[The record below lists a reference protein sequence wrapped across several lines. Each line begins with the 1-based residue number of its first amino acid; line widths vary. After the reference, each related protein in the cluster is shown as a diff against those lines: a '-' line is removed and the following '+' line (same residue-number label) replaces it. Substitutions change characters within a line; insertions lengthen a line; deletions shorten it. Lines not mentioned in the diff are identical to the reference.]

1 MSDSD
6 NLLSISQKLLK
17 KISQR
22 AANDNN
28 SDTSTSESN
37 NNMDSSPE
45 IPSPQLTEQA
55 FQNDSRYRKYVQLI
69 EKNLQSFDAVNEWAD
84 IISFL
89 GRLLKSFQAYPQFPV
104 IPRKQLVAKRLA
116 QCLNP
121 GFPAGV
127 HQKTLEVY
135 AYILKT
141 IGSDQLAEDLA
152 LWSTG
157 LFPFVQYAA
166 THVKPQL
173 LNLFERYYIP
183 LKGKLR
189 PAMRGF
195 IIALLPALEE
205 EGSEY
210 FDKVVLLIES
220 VSETVELPFF
230 YSCMWLVMIGSPSL
244 RPPALNYL
252 LRKLP
257 KIIDREAVALVL
269 GGKENVSLMVRAFAS
284 TLNDQQLLVQRGMLE
299 LLVQNFMLRSRMI
312 PHDDLVILMRAA
324 LSIVLRKDM
333 SLNRRLYAWLLGTEG
348 TTQAQVLYFNTFAEK
363 PATQAMRGM
372 FQTQQ
377 QHPDISAEMEQQR
390 PYKILISL
398 MDKWELGQPIVNNIF
413 IDSLIS
419 LKSSAK
425 SKQQEEVMKTAN
437 MWMDMVEP
445 YLVCMKL
452 FELIDTCFSGT
463 AMTNKKSSKSI
474 GTLDSLR
481 LVEFTLESFHF
492 ADDEIKQIHFPLI
505 LAALVKKL
513 NFALKIPNF
522 VELLPQ
528 VNQCIALILNILER
542 LPELVFVNRAAPRT
556 EDGNKENRRQFTS
569 DTNILDYVREFY
581 GIGQTSQ
588 QSQQQFSEADNG
600 EQVTTNNEEAGDLSS
615 SVNMSRSQP
624 QHQPYQSR
632 PEFDS
637 LRGQALVREISD
649 NITSFL
655 IDFVNDYII
664 ADNLLSG
671 VDVGVEGK
679 RLKHIEHHLERV
691 FLGACTALT
700 IVAKYA
706 ADAEFQLKRSNTLT
720 TVLLKCCQQVQVFG
734 IVDAGLS
741 TLTLL
746 VKQPRFIDP
755 AALKQTSHIRAIMD
769 KLWGFLSPS
778 LQLLH
783 MRTIE
788 LLWQLIETSLP
799 HQIET
804 IISNYIIHP
813 EDDQERLDNYEK
825 FGIVWELSD
834 NRSEASVVF
843 SRPMFLMLDLLRD
856 GASPLDRRAGDL
868 WIRCHLKSYV
878 RLLEPFL
885 LALLD
890 QHILRR
896 PAELSVGWKNQQL
909 KKNGQNKTTQI
920 SYFVYLKA
928 FDTDIIDYMFTTLIT
943 LITFGGLNVLK
954 TCKNH
959 TVDSEGKIAKIAQ
972 AALEYEANKSLT
984 FLDLLVLIAIRF
996 VETEPRET
1004 AKDTLC
1010 KSIRGIQLHAAD
1022 LLYLIISKLDFV
1034 NMELVQQVQMAV
1046 LHKLLFCI
1054 TQQHLDLQQK
1064 LLHLL
1069 HACLAITCASTTHK
1083 DKSTTGHQKKGSV
1096 DSVNSIQSAQQQQTP
1111 NQAIALIQASS
1122 DLYVKCISDALS
1134 MSSNRSMLQHWMD
1147 FVLATL
1153 PYIRHGFRNLIVP
1166 VVMCVCHQISL
1177 RCDTIEIAI
1186 HEKPNTSSCVSAD
1199 RETMVLL
1206 IGLEKMLMFC
1216 LTERIL
1222 NDEWFANTSQD
1233 LPIPLI
1239 PENSALVGLAQVVHG
1254 EEHPKLHEKP
1264 RDTMMFHLPIVM
1276 QILINTWYAFR
1287 RPEWD
1292 EQTMLS
1298 MGDVKVDAIL
1308 HTFSY
1313 AADQTKGRLET
1324 IFEKLFKYSTVDFV
1338 EGLTEIFYMEN
1349 PSALEFDQT
1358 PVQEE
1363 HFKTIALDILSST
1376 PSSTPQHVISTLL
1389 ESIRQRTPGTHQ
1401 NRRRKILRQ
1410 GKLTDTSILRFA
1422 EIYCG
1427 YIKNPE
1433 SMALLWPIIH
1443 SFSKDYLSQANT
1455 YKIFLPSLMRFL
1467 TVALEELS
1475 KSTGY
1480 EQDKRIRKDAQELY
1494 QRCIDYCILISGKS
1508 FDQSLW
1514 MRGRSTIYDDGDD
1527 TSSIYTIEST
1537 EAYHNQLTHHSNHS
1551 VASNTTDA
1559 MTRNVSISNVS
1570 DMEKKASW
1578 KLREDLMIN
1587 QVNQYLA
1594 HQVIPRLRQLIGD
1607 NDKINSLLNNMVY
1620 YVVGP
1625 SLKSKVK
1632 SSVVLDQLCE
1642 MARMPFTYKTWRKEV
1657 WEVFIDNR
1665 FFHMNGT
1672 ACNKWLGII
1681 QTAFSIEKERMTEL
1695 MARITTSPS
1704 NTFFSN
1710 KDQETINRSL
1720 NLRRLSFVLFAGSKD
1735 QYALQLPIIQEK
1747 IVELLKL
1754 DHGEMVHMEIYLCLR
1769 IILMRFS
1776 QKHLMNFWPLL
1787 ITELMRL
1794 FNSFVYNDFQ
1804 NRPEE
1809 AQIALAGCKFLDL
1822 LCTLELDAFQI
1833 YQWIFIRD
1841 TVETVIKTKTEGPI
1855 PIMESLNEKM
1865 ARITTV
1871 DAFDFSLSESS
1882 MQPSLGSLK
1891 RPMLTMHSISSI
1903 RQLSFFIEHVGL
1915 YVYQSSFTLSKPD
1928 LPFIESLLQ
1937 TDLLEE
1943 DALVATTN

>member
-17 KISQR
+17 KISNR
-22 AANDNN
+22 AVSDTN
-28 SDTSTSESN
+28 SDTSES

-55 FQNDSRYRKYVQLI
+55 FQNDSRFRKYVQLV

-173 LNLFERYYIP
+173 LNILERYYIP

-257 KIIDREAVALVL
+257 KIVDREAVALVL

-299 LLVQNFMLRSRMI
+299 LLVQNFMLKSRMV

-324 LSIVLRKDM
+324 LGIVLRKDM
-333 SLNRRLYAWLLGTEG
+333 SLNRRLYAWLLGAEG
-348 TTQAQVLYFNTFAEK
+348 TSQAQVLYFNTYAEK
-363 PATQAMRGM
+363 PATQAVRGM
-372 FQTQQ
+372 LQTQH
-377 QHPDISAEMEQQR
+377 QHSDTSSETEQQR

-413 IDSLIS
+413 IDALIS

-463 AMTNKKSSKSI
+463 ALTAKKTSKFTD
-474 GTLDSLR
+474 TLDILR

-492 ADDEIKQIHFPLI
+492 ADDEIRQIHFPLI
-505 LAALVKKL
+505 LAALCKKL
-513 NFALKIPNF
+513 NDALKTPAFI
-522 VELLPQ
+522 ELLPQ
-528 VNQCIALILNILER
+528 VSQCITLVINILER
-542 LPELVFVNRAAPRT
+542 LPELVFSNRAAPRI
-556 EDGNKENRRQFTS
+556 DGGGNEIRKQFTPDS
-569 DTNILDYVREFY
+569 NILDYVREFY

-588 QSQQQFSEADNG
+588 QPRQQLLEAENG
-600 EQVTTNNEEAGDLSS
+600 DQVANNEEAGDLSFS
-615 SVNMSRSQP
+615 INTSHSQP

-632 PEFDS
+632 LDFDS
-637 LRGQALVREISD
+637 LRGPALVKEISD
-649 NITSFL
+649 NLASFL
-655 IDFVNDYII
+655 IDFVNDYIV
-664 ADNLLSG
+664 ADNMLSG

-691 FLGACTALT
+691 FLAACTALA
-700 IVAKYA
+700 IIAKYA
-706 ADAEFQLKRSNTLT
+706 DDTEFQLRRSDALAA
-720 TVLLKCCQQVQVFG
+720 VLLKCCQQVQVFG

-746 VKQPRFIDP
+746 AKQSRRLIDP
-755 AALKQTSHIRAIMD
+755 AALKQTAEIRAIVD

-778 LQLLH
+778 LHLLH
-783 MRTIE
+783 LRTVE
-788 LLWQLIETSLP
+788 LLWKLIDTSLP

-804 IISNYIIHP
+804 VISHYLMHP
-813 EDDQERLDNYEK
+813 ENDQEKHDNYEK
-825 FGIVWELSD
+825 FGVVWELSD
-834 NRSEASVVF
+834 NKPEASAVF
-843 SRPMFLMLDLLRD
+843 SRPIFMVLDLLRD
-856 GASPLDRRAGDL
+856 GASPLDRRSGDL

-890 QHILRR
+890 QRILRR
-896 PAELSVGWKNQQL
+896 PAELSVGWQNQQL
-909 KKNGQNKTTQI
+909 KKHGQTKTTQI
-920 SYFVYLKA
+920 SYSVYLKA
-928 FDTDIIDYMFTTLIT
+928 FDTDIIDYTFTTLIA

-959 TVDSEGKIAKIAQ
+959 TVDNEGKIAKIAQ
-972 AALEYEANKSLT
+972 ATLEYDADKHLT

-996 VETEPRET
+996 VETEPSET
-1004 AKDTLC
+1004 AVDMLC

-1022 LLYLIISKLDFV
+1022 LLYLVISKLDFV
-1034 NMELVQQVQMAV
+1034 HMELVQQVQMAV

-1054 TQQHLDLQQK
+1054 AQQHLDLQQK

-1083 DKSTTGHQKKGSV
+1083 DKSMAGHQRKNSV
-1096 DSVNSIQSAQQQQTP
+1096 DSVNSIQNAQQQQKP
-1111 NQAIALIQASS
+1111 NQAVALIQASS
-1122 DLYVKCISDALS
+1122 NLYVKCVIDAFSL
-1134 MSSNRSMLQHWMD
+1134 SSNRSMLQHWMD

-1153 PYIRHGFRNLIVP
+1153 PYITHGFRTLVVP
-1166 VVMCVCHQISL
+1166 VLMCVCHQISL
-1177 RCDTIEIAI
+1177 RCDIIEIAI
-1186 HEKPNTSSCVSAD
+1186 HEKPNTSSCASAD
-1199 RETMVLL
+1199 REVMVLL
-1206 IGLEKMLMFC
+1206 MGLEKMLMFC
-1216 LTERIL
+1216 LTERTL
-1222 NDEWFANTSQD
+1222 NDEWFTNTSQD

-1239 PENSALVGLAQVVHG
+1239 SENSALIGFAQVVHG
-1254 EEHPKLHEKP
+1254 DEYPKLLEKP
-1264 RDTMMFHLPIVM
+1264 RDIMMFHLPVVL
-1276 QILINTWYAFR
+1276 QILINTWHAFR
-1287 RPEWD
+1287 RPRWD

-1298 MGDVKVDAIL
+1298 LGDAKVDAIL

-1313 AADQTKGRLET
+1313 AADQAKGRLET

-1349 PSALEFDQT
+1349 PSALELDQT
-1358 PVQEE
+1358 SAQEE
-1363 HFKTIALDILSST
+1363 NFETIAMDILSIT
-1376 PSSTPQHVISTLL
+1376 PSSTPQYVISTLL
-1389 ESIRQRTPGTHQ
+1389 ESIRQRTAGTNQ
-1401 NRRRKILRQ
+1401 NRRRKILRL

-1433 SMALLWPIIH
+1433 SMVLLWPIIH

-1455 YKIFLPSLMRFL
+1455 FKIFLPSLMRFL

-1475 KSTGY
+1475 KSAGY

-1494 QRCIDYCILISGKS
+1494 QRCVDYCILISGKS

-1527 TSSIYTIEST
+1527 TSSIQTTEST
-1537 EAYHNQLTHHSNHS
+1537 SEAYHSQLTHHSNLS
-1551 VASNTTDA
+1551 ASSNITDA
-1559 MTRNVSISNVS
+1559 MTRNVSISSVS

-1578 KLREDLMIN
+1578 KLREDVMIS

-1594 HQVIPRLRQLIGD
+1594 HQVIPRLRQLVGD

-1625 SLKSKVK
+1625 SLKSKAK

-1642 MARMPFTYKTWRKEV
+1642 MSRMPFTYKTWRKEV

-1665 FFHMNGT
+1665 FFHMSG
-1672 ACNKWLGII
+1672 ASCKKWLSII
-1681 QTAFSIEKERMTEL
+1681 QTAFSIEKERLTEL

-1704 NTFFSN
+1704 NTFFSS
-1710 KDQETINRSL
+1710 KDQETVNRSL

-1804 NRPEE
+1804 DRPEE

-1841 TVETVIKTKTEGPI
+1841 TVETIIKAKTEGPI

-1865 ARITTV
+1865 AKTTTV

-1937 TDLLEE
+1937 ADLLE
-1943 DALVATTN
+1943 DDTLLATMG

>member
-1 MSDSD
+1 
-6 NLLSISQKLLK
+6 
-17 KISQR
+17 
-22 AANDNN
+22 
-28 SDTSTSESN
+28 
-37 NNMDSSPE
+37 MDSSPE

-55 FQNDSRYRKYVQLI
+55 FQNDSRFRKYVQLV

-89 GRLLKSFQAYPQFPV
+89 GRLLKSFQAYPQFPI

-135 AYILKT
+135 AFILKT
-141 IGSDQLAEDLA
+141 IGSDQLAQDLA

-173 LNLFERYYIP
+173 LTIFERYYIP

-257 KIIDREAVALVL
+257 KITDREAVALVL

-284 TLNDQQLLVQRGMLE
+284 TLNDQQLLVQRGILE
-299 LLVQNFMLRSRMI
+299 LLVQNFMLKSRMI

-324 LSIVLRKDM
+324 LGIVLRKDM
-333 SLNRRLYAWLLGTEG
+333 SLNRRLYAWLLGAEG

-363 PATQAMRGM
+363 PATQAVRGM
-372 FQTQQ
+372 LQTQPQ
-377 QHPDISAEMEQQR
+377 NSDTSTEIEQQR

-398 MDKWELGQPIVNNIF
+398 MDKWELGQPIVNNVF
-413 IDSLIS
+413 VDSLIS
-419 LKSSAK
+419 LKSSVK
-425 SKQQEEVMKTAN
+425 SKQQQVEVMKTAN

-445 YLVCMKL
+445 YLICLKL
-452 FELIDTCFSGT
+452 FELIDTCFAGT
-463 AMTNKKSSKSI
+463 TPKKGSKFSDQLE
-474 GTLDSLR
+474 TLR
-481 LVEFTLESFHF
+481 LIEFTLESFHF
-492 ADDEIKQIHFPLI
+492 ADDEIRHIHFPLI
-505 LAALVKKL
+505 LAALCKKL
-513 NFALKIPNF
+513 NDALKRPNF
-522 VELLPQ
+522 IELLPQ
-528 VNQCIALILNILER
+528 VSQCIALILNILDR
-542 LPELVFVNRAAPRT
+542 LPESVFLNRAAPRV
-556 EDGNKENRRQFTS
+556 EDGSKEGRKQFTS
-569 DTNILDYVREFY
+569 DMNILEYVREFY
-581 GIGQTSQ
+581 GIGGQSSQ
-588 QSQQQFSEADNG
+588 QSPQQLLETDDGDQLAS
-600 EQVTTNNEEAGDLSS
+600 NNEEAGDLSS
-615 SVNMSRSQP
+615 SANMSKSQP
-624 QHQPYQSR
+624 QHQPFQSR
-632 PEFDS
+632 PEYDT
-637 LRGQALVREISD
+637 LRGQLLVKEIS
-649 NITSFL
+649 NHLASFL

-664 ADNLLSG
+664 ANNLLSG

-691 FLGACTALT
+691 FLAACTALT
-700 IVAKYA
+700 LIAKH
-706 ADAEFQLKRSNTLT
+706 ADVTEFQLKRSDALT

-746 VKQPRFIDP
+746 VKHKRFINP
-755 AALKQTSHIRAIMD
+755 AVLQHTSQIKAIMD

-783 MRTIE
+783 MRTVE
-788 LLWQLIETSLP
+788 LLWQLIDTSLP

-813 EDDQERLDNYEK
+813 ENDQEKLSSYEK

-834 NRSEASVVF
+834 SMPEASMIF

-885 LALLD
+885 LAMLD

-896 PAELSVGWKNQQL
+896 PTELNVEWKNQQL
-909 KKNGQNKTTQI
+909 KKKTQQKTTHI
-920 SYFVYLKA
+920 SYFIYLKA
-928 FDTDIIDYMFTTLIT
+928 FDTDVVDYMFTTLIT

-959 TVDSEGKIAKIAQ
+959 TIDHEGKIAKMAQ
-972 AALEYEANKSLT
+972 YTLEHDISKALTY
-984 FLDLLVLIAIRF
+984 LDLLVLIAIRY

-1004 AKDTLC
+1004 IVDSLGKPIC
-1010 KSIRGIQLHAAD
+1010 SIQLHAAD

-1034 NMELVQQVQMAV
+1034 NMKLVQQVQMMV

-1054 TQQHLDLQQK
+1054 TQQNLDLQQK

-1083 DKSTTGHQKKGSV
+1083 DKSAANGHQKKGSV
-1096 DSVNSIQSAQQQQTP
+1096 DSINSVQSVPQL
-1111 NQAIALIQASS
+1111 NEAIALIQSSS
-1122 DLYVKCISDALS
+1122 DLYVKCITDALS
-1134 MSSNRSMLQHWMD
+1134 QSSNRSMLQHWMD

-1153 PYIRHGFRNLIVP
+1153 PYTKHGFRALIMP
-1166 VVMCVCHQISL
+1166 VLMCICHQISL

-1186 HEKPNTSSCVSAD
+1186 HEKPNTSSCASV
-1199 RETMVLL
+1199 EKEVMVLL
-1206 IGLEKMLMFC
+1206 TGLEKVLMFC
-1216 LTERIL
+1216 LTERVL
-1222 NDEWFANTSQD
+1222 NDEWFINASTD
-1233 LPIPLI
+1233 LPIPHI
-1239 PENSALVGLAQVVHG
+1239 PENSALVGFAQVVHG
-1254 EEHPKLHEKP
+1254 EEHPKLNEKP
-1264 RDTMMFHLPIVM
+1264 RDTMMFHLPVVL
-1276 QILINTWYAFR
+1276 QILLNTWHAFR
-1287 RPEWD
+1287 RPQWD
-1292 EQTMLS
+1292 EHTMLS
-1298 MGDVKVDAIL
+1298 MGDAKVDAIL
-1308 HTFSY
+1308 HSFSN
-1313 AADQTKGRLET
+1313 AADQAKGRLET

-1338 EGLTEIFYMEN
+1338 EGLTEIFYMQN

-1358 PVQEE
+1358 PEQEE
-1363 HFKTIALDILSST
+1363 HFETIALDILSCT

-1389 ESIRQRTPGTHQ
+1389 ESIRQRTPGTYQ

-1422 EIYCG
+1422 EIYCS

-1433 SMALLWPIIH
+1433 SIVLLWPIIH

-1475 KSTGY
+1475 KSNGY
-1480 EQDKRIRKDAQELY
+1480 EQDRRIRKDAQELY

-1514 MRGRSTIYDDGDD
+1514 MRGRSTLYDDGDD
-1527 TSSIYTIEST
+1527 TSSIHTVESNET
-1537 EAYHNQLTHHSNHS
+1537 HYNQITHHSNHS
-1551 VASNTTDA
+1551 TASNTTEA
-1559 MTRNVSISNVS
+1559 MTRNVSTSNVS
-1570 DMEKKASW
+1570 DMEKKTSW
-1578 KLREDLMIN
+1578 KLREDVMIN

-1625 SLKSKVK
+1625 SLKSKAK
-1632 SSVVLDQLCE
+1632 SPVVLDQLCE
-1642 MARMPFTYKTWRKEV
+1642 MARMPFTYKTWRKEI
-1657 WEVFIDNR
+1657 WEVFTDNR
-1665 FFHMNGT
+1665 FFYMNSST
-1672 ACNKWLGII
+1672 CKKWLGIVH
-1681 QTAFSIEKERMTEL
+1681 TAFSIEKERMTEL

-1710 KDQETINRSL
+1710 KDQETLNRSL

-1735 QYALQLPIIQEK
+1735 QYVPQLPIIQEK

-1804 NRPEE
+1804 DRPEE

-1841 TVETVIKTKTEGPI
+1841 TVETVIKAKAEGPI

-1865 ARITTV
+1865 AKITTA

-1891 RPMLTMHSISSI
+1891 RPMLTMHSIASI
-1903 RQLSFFIEHVGL
+1903 RQLSFFVEHVGL

-1943 DALVATTN
+1943 DTFVATVD